1 MVLVKTNETLF
12 PFQVTPASRHC
23 LTYDEES
30 WKPTPEEQQ
39 DLKCISDTEHCR
51 TLEIRQSKTKR
62 VRNYLKKCKNVLSRS
77 SSSDQAQFADSSSS
91 SWYIEKQIS
100 GVLNESE
107 VVELEDVFEDAKE
120 IGGISEICE
129 KANVVVEVRGR
140 SEETAES
147 CKDEKEKASTDISSP
162 TLTQTQSEV
171 VGDDSGNDT
180 VQPEVVN
187 SNQEGKANV
196 SI

>member
-1 MVLVKTNETLF
+1 M
-12 PFQVTPASRHC
+12 QVTPAGRHC

-30 WKPTPEEQQ
+30 WKATPDEQ
-39 DLKCISDTEHCR
+39 DLKQISDTDQCR

-62 VRNYLKKCKNVLSRS
+62 VRNYLKKCKNALSRS
-77 SSSDQAQFADSSSS
+77 SSGDQSQFAESSSSS

-100 GVLNESE
+100 GALNESE

-129 KANVVVEVRGR
+129 KANVIEVRGR
-140 SEETAES
+140 LEEAADS
-147 CKDEKEKASTDISSP
+147 FNKDKKEHATEVSSP
-162 TLTQTQSEV
+162 TLTESQSEV
-171 VGDDSGNDT
+171 VGDDGGANNDT
-180 VQPEVVN
+180 AEQEIVN
-187 SNQEGKANV
+187 SNHEGKANV